1 MKSKRKIKIYF
12 SMDPDLHEVFEKH
25 IDANLYDKSKLIER
39 LIEEY
44 SEKNQL
50 IKKILKNNKLFIKK
64 EYK

>member
-1 MKSKRKIKIYF
+1 
-12 SMDPDLHEVFEKH
+12 MDPDLHEVFEKH

-64 EYK
+64 EYKQ